1 MTIQLIPAF
10 DNNPPKFHRLPKPGK
25 GFKRYVKV
33 MGIISLIL
41 AFINGLSVPSHFFTA
56 FMKGLGIML
65 LLQLPVIWVVAT
77 IFKARVAATNGLVV
91 TTNLPIHE
99 YYKQAFIQ
107 QGYQVDFESE
117 GVVIDAARRKIGF
130 TQSTTGI
137 DPKTRLVN
145 NMLVCD
151 FHDVQRWYV
160 SNTQHKTKFSG
171 GVSAAHNS
179 ATGITTVYQ
188 SPGYERVDLSS
199 FRIVVEIN
207 YPPFP
212 IQDFRAKNQFDADQ
226 WVARLSSLINN

>member
-1 MTIQLIPAF
+1 M
-10 DNNPPKFHRLPKPGK
+10 
-25 GFKRYVKV
+25 
-33 MGIISLIL
+33 
-41 AFINGLSVPSHFFTA
+41 
-56 FMKGLGIML
+56 
-65 LLQLPVIWVVAT
+65 
-77 IFKARVAATNGLVV
+77 
-91 TTNLPIHE
+91 
-99 YYKQAFIQ
+99 
-107 QGYQVDFESE
+107 
-117 GVVIDAARRKIGF
+117 IDAARRKIGF

-160 SNTQHKTKFSG
+160 SNIQHKTKFSG

-207 YPPFP
+207 YPPFQYRTFALK
-212 IQDFRAKNQFDADQ
+212 INLMRINGLQDYQVWLIINEIKQFFTIK
-226 WVARLSSLINN
+226 RHLRSL